1 MAEASVLPRA
11 SCASWKERGLLL
23 QIPLQM
29 QQNGNGRT
37 VRVARV
43 ALAPARFG
51 SRASR
56 LGSLIRPMRPKGEFT

>member
-1 MAEASVLPRA
+1 
-11 SCASWKERGLLL
+11 LL

-56 LGSLIRPMRPKGEFT
+56 LGSLIRPMRPKGGIHLNPA